1 MDDGEPIGGAF
12 TGVPIEIMVS
22 VGRVR
27 TKLRDLLKLRR
38 DAVLPLESRI
48 DDPVELYVG
57 DRLVARGDLVEMEG
71 DGGGR
76 LAVRLIEITD
86 RAPEV

>member
-12 TGVPIEIMVS
+12 TGVPIEIRVS